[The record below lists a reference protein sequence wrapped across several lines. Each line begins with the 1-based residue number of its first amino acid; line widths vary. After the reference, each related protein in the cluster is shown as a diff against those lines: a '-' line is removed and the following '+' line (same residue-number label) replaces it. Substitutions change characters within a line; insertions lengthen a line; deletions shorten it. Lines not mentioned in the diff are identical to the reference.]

1 MDKKTEIVK
10 KGFWL
15 YDNEIKKPIEIIK
28 QNWVFY
34 YEDGYDDELP
44 DVNENG
50 EAFYV
55 LFDEYSDIRYANR
68 SQTCFSLIEAVEL
81 AESKVRNIVWE

>member
-1 MDKKTEIVK
+1 MDKRTKIVK

-15 YDNEIKKPIEIIK
+15 YNNEIKKTIEIIQ
-28 QNWVFY
+28 QNWDFY
-34 YEDGYDDELP
+34 YEKEYDDELP
-44 DVNENG
+44 DVNKDG

-68 SQTCFSLIEAVEL
+68 SQTRLSLIEAVEL
-81 AESKVRNIVWE
+81 AESKVGNIEWE